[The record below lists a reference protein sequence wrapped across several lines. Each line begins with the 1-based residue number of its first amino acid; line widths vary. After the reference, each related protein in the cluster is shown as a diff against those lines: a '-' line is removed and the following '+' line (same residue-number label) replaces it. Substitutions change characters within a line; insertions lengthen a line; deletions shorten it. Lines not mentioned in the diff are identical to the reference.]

1 MELLLDI
8 VVDSVMDTV
17 RLFPFLFL
25 TYLAM
30 EYLEN
35 RAGTKTVSM
44 LLNANKKGP
53 LIGGILGAVPQCG
66 FSAAAANLYS
76 GRVITTGTLIAV
88 FLSTSDEML
97 PILIS
102 GKADPQLILY
112 ILAGKALVGI
122 IAGILVDL
130 FYRKRKIRK
139 DFCIHEICE
148 RDHCH
153 CESGSII
160 HSSLIHSLRTAAF
173 ILLIT
178 GGINLLVELIGMD
191 NMMEAVTSAP
201 VISIFLTA
209 LVGLLPNCAAS
220 VSITAFYVEGMLS
233 LGAMFAGL
241 LSCAGI
247 GLLVLFRTNKNWKEN
262 LSVVAVLYSISV
274 ICGIALDLIL

>member
-1 MELLLDI
+1 MEILLDI
-8 VVDSVMDTV
+8 VLDSVLDTV

-35 RAGTKTVSM
+35 RAGAKTVAM
-44 LLNANKKGP
+44 LLNSKKKGP
-53 LIGGILGAVPQCG
+53 LIGGILGAIPQCG

-76 GRVITTGTLIAV
+76 GRVITSGTLIAV

-102 GKADPQLILY
+102 GKAAPGLIAA
-112 ILAGKALVGI
+112 ILLGKAIVGI
-122 IAGILVDL
+122 AAGIMIDT
-130 FYRKRKIRK
+130 FFHKRKIRK
-139 DFCIHEICE
+139 NLCIHEICE

-153 CESGSII
+153 CENGSILL
-160 HSSLIHSLRTAAF
+160 SSLIHSLQTAAF

-191 NMMEAVTSAP
+191 NMMYFITRAP
-201 VISIFLTA
+201 LLSVFLTA
-209 LVGLLPNCAAS
+209 FVGLIPNCAAS
-220 VSITAFYVEGMLS
+220 VSITTFYLEGMLS
-233 LGAMFAGL
+233 FGAMFAGL

-247 GLLVLFRTNKNWKEN
+247 GLLILLRTNKSWKEN
-262 LSVVAVLYSISV
+262 VSVIAVVYVISVV
-274 ICGIALDLIL
+274 CGIALDFLS

>member
-1 MELLLDI
+1 MDMLLDI
-8 VVDSVMDTV
+8 VLDSVMDTV

-35 RAGTKTVSM
+35 RAGAKTVSM

-112 ILAGKALVGI
+112 ILLGKALVGI

-139 DFCIHEICE
+139 DLCIHEICE

-160 HSSLIHSLRTAAF
+160 YSSLIHSLRTAAF

-191 NMMEAVTSAP
+191 NMMKAITSAP
-201 VISIFLTA
+201 LLSIFLTT

-220 VSITAFYVEGMLS
+220 VSITTFYLEGMLS
-233 LGAMFAGL
+233 PGAMFAGL

-247 GLLVLFRTNKNWKEN
+247 GLLILFRTNKNWKEN
-262 LSVVAVLYSISV
+262 VSVVAVLYGISV
-274 ICGIALDLIL
+274 ICGIALDLIV